1 MKRIIMVLVL
11 MLCICG
17 VSRADTLVI
26 GDIIRNLD
34 IKQGVAFSLADNQL
48 NHLSTVEI
56 LEYNGFALEGGA
68 AYDAEKTGIKAVAVV
83 SYNLVNLKD
92 IGVNVPILDMVSL
105 RPGIYGGFGSVGAG
119 NEFDYGISLSCISL
133 SW

>member
-1 MKRIIMVLVL
+1 MKKVFIALVL
-11 MLCICG
+11 MLCVCG
-17 VSRADTLVI
+17 VSSADALAV

-34 IKQGVAFSLADNQL
+34 VKQGVAFSLADSQL
-48 NHLSTVEI
+48 NHLSTVEV
-56 LEYNGFALEGGA
+56 LEYKGFSLEGGA

-92 IGVNVPILDMVSL
+92 LGVNVPILDMVSL

-119 NEFDYGISLSCISL
+119 NEFDYGISLSMISL